1 MKIAYY
7 IHHTTIAAG
16 GVFTYS
22 IAILKQLIKS
32 PEIEKIIIIT
42 SQNVSEKLNEFR
54 NNDRLEIKVVDRN
67 KLIINL
73 MLKIW
78 FALYTVIL
86 VIQNLVPAK
95 AFSTKLKHSI
105 ARINPY
111 HKIVESSEIDIF
123 HVPIQHSPIHMIKT
137 PVIITMHD
145 IQEYHFPEYFSLIER
160 LRRVIKNNMAIY
172 DSNHIV
178 VSFKHVK
185 NDIIKH
191 FNIQEEKISICP
203 PPFADDWFLKKNE
216 SDWDEVQNKYDL
228 KRKYILYPAA
238 TWVHK
243 NHIKLIEAVKK
254 IKDDGL
260 EFNLIC
266 TGNKTVH
273 YKLIFKK
280 IEEFNLTEMVR
291 FVGIIPEEDLI
302 SLYNNSSLVV
312 IPTLYEAGSAPL
324 YEAMRYQ
331 VPVICSNVT
340 SLPDTIDNNEFIF
353 NPNNVDEMASLMCKM
368 LTDDNLRQ
376 KNISNSNDRMNYFR
390 SQNYNYKF
398 LKVYQTLKQ

>member
-54 NNDRLEIKVVDRN
+54 SYDRIEIKVVDRN
-67 KLIINL
+67 KFIINL

-86 VIQNLVPAK
+86 IIQNLVPTK
-95 AFSTKLKHSI
+95 TFSTKLKYSI
-105 ARINPY
+105 AKINPY
-111 HKIVESSEIDIF
+111 NKIIESSKIDIL
-123 HVPIQHSPIHMIKT
+123 HVPIQHSPILMIKT
-137 PVIITMHD
+137 PIIITMHD
-145 IQEYHFPEYFSLIER
+145 IQEYHFPQYFSLIER
-160 LRRVIKNNMAIY
+160 LGRIIKNNMAIY

-178 VSFKHVK
+178 VSFNHVK

-191 FNIQEEKISICP
+191 FNIQEEKVSICP
-203 PPFADDWFLKKNE
+203 PPFAEDWFLKKCE
-216 SDWDEVQNKYDL
+216 SSWDEVQNKYDL

-238 TWVHK
+238 TWEHK
-243 NHIKLIEAVKK
+243 NHIKLIEALKK
-254 IKDDGL
+254 INDDGL
-260 EFNLIC
+260 EFDLIC
-266 TGNKTVH
+266 TGNKTAH
-273 YKLIFKK
+273 YKIIFKK
-280 IEEFNLTEMVR
+280 IEELNLTEMVR
-291 FVGIIPEEDLI
+291 FLGIIPEEDLI

-331 VPVICSNVT
+331 VPVICSDVT
-340 SLPDTIDNNEFIF
+340 SLPDTINNDEFIF
-353 NPNNVDEMASLMCKM
+353 NPNSIDEMVSLMKKM
-368 LTDDNLRQ
+368 LTDKEFRR
-376 KNISNSNDRMNYFR
+376 KNVENSKMRMDELQSEDYTYRFINA
-390 SQNYNYKF
+390 YKHII
-398 LKVYQTLKQ
+398 

>member
-54 NNDRLEIKVVDRN
+54 SYDRIEIKVVDRN
-67 KLIINL
+67 KFIINL

-86 VIQNLVPAK
+86 IIQNLVPTK
-95 AFSTKLKHSI
+95 TISTKLKHSI
-105 ARINPY
+105 AKTNPY
-111 HKIVESSEIDIF
+111 NKIIESSKIDIL
-123 HVPIQHSPIHMIKT
+123 HVPIQHSPILMIKT
-137 PVIITMHD
+137 PIIITMHD
-145 IQEYHFPEYFSLIER
+145 IQEYHFPQYFSLIER
-160 LRRVIKNNMAIY
+160 LGRIIKNNMAIY

-178 VSFKHVK
+178 VSFNHVK
-185 NDIIKH
+185 NDIIKN
-191 FNIQEEKISICP
+191 FNIQEEKVSICP
-203 PPFADDWFLKKNE
+203 PPFAEDWFLKKYE
-216 SDWDEVQNKYDL
+216 SNWNEVQNKYDI

-238 TWVHK
+238 TWEHK
-243 NHIKLIEAVKK
+243 NHLKLIEALKK
-254 IKDDGL
+254 INDDGL
-260 EFNLIC
+260 EFDLIC
-266 TGNKTVH
+266 TGNKTAH
-273 YKLIFKK
+273 YKIIFKK
-280 IEEFNLTEMVR
+280 IEELNLTEMVR
-291 FVGIIPEEDLI
+291 FLGIIPEEDLI

-340 SLPDTIDNNEFIF
+340 SLPDTINNDEFIF
-353 NPNNVDEMASLMCKM
+353 NPNSIDEMVSLMKKM
-368 LTDDNLRQ
+368 LTIKEFRRENVLNSKMRMDELRSEDYTYRFI
-376 KNISNSNDRMNYFR
+376 NV
-390 SQNYNYKF
+390 YKHII
-398 LKVYQTLKQ
+398 